1 VVENLVVI
9 WHILLN
15 TSGWMEVMV
24 MQVVLLVVIVL
35 SIHNNTIIPM
45 SIIMLSSFIRSTLA
59 YIVYGYMSLDGKFLT
74 KVDVKL

>member
-1 VVENLVVI
+1 MVENLVVI

-59 YIVYGYMSLDGKFLT
+59 YIVYD
-74 KVDVKL
+74 